1 MTRTAAANQA
11 DDFEFFQG
19 GASESRTRP
28 RITIRRG
35 GLMVITKAA
44 ADMLGDDVTH
54 IQLAYNPKTGAIGLR
69 ACEPDV
75 GGCYRLR
82 QQGHSPSRLI
92 GGKRFFR
99 HHQLEIDKA
108 RTFDAED
115 FGRGIV
121 GFRFVQPAVA
131 AQAEP
136 KPKTT
141 SRRKSKPAA

>member
-1 MTRTAAANQA
+1 MTKTAAADQA

-19 GASESRTRP
+19 GASESRARP

-44 ADMLGDDVTH
+44 ADMLGDDATH

-99 HHQLEIDKA
+99 HHQLKIDKA

-121 GFRFVQPAVA
+121 GFRLEQA
-131 AQAEP
+131 APTPEQ
-136 KPKTT
+136 KSKTT
-141 SRRKSKPAA
+141 GRRKSKPAA

>member
-1 MTRTAAANQA
+1 MTKTTAINQV

-35 GLMVITKAA
+35 GLMVITAA
-44 ADMLGDDVTH
+44 AAEMLGDDVTH
-54 IQLAYNPKTGAIGLR
+54 VQLAYNSTTGAIGLR

-82 QQGHSPSRLI
+82 QQDNSPSRLI

-121 GFRFVQPAVA
+121 GFRFEQPASVPE
-131 AQAEP
+131 Q
-136 KPKTT
+136 KSKTT

>member
-1 MTRTAAANQA
+1 MTKTAAANQV

-54 IQLAYNPKTGAIGLR
+54 IQLACNPKTGAIGLR

-121 GFRFVQPAVA
+121 GFCFEQTAPTPE
-131 AQAEP
+131 Q

-141 SRRKSKPAA
+141 GRRKSKSIV